1 MTSVRTEADQAADP
15 NLERIRKALLLAQDE
30 GATEGEREQANRMA
44 ARLAAKYGID
54 MAMASANRPAG
65 HADEMVLKE
74 FGIDSDFPALD
85 QRLLSVLMRS
95 MGCQC
100 IRTNGDHELSVVGY
114 PSDIAA
120 AEVLYV
126 SLGLQMVSGVIK
138 VDGDH
143 EKRKGWMLGFID
155 AVAVRCEEARRA
167 AKGDADSTSDGGASL
182 VLASRELA
190 VIKAFDAEFPNRV
203 KSRARRFDYSAYGAG
218 AAAGRRATM
227 GGTSVDASGQ
237 KALT

>member
-54 MAMASANRPAG
+54 MAVASANRPAG

-143 EKRKGWMLGFID
+143 EKRKGWISSTRWPC
-155 AVAVRCEEARRA
+155 AARRPA
-167 AKGDADSTSDGGASL
+167 ARPRAMRTAPATAGLPWSWPAASW
-182 VLASRELA
+182 
-190 VIKAFDAEFPNRV
+190 P
-203 KSRARRFDYSAYGAG
+203 
-218 AAAGRRATM
+218 
-227 GGTSVDASGQ
+227 
-237 KALT
+237 